1 MTNKALVLALLCL
14 ILAAVYPA
22 VPVMASPAGPPSP
35 VGEAALL
42 MDAAGG
48 QVLYSKNADQRM
60 YPASTTKI
68 MTALVALEKS
78 SLADMVTVSERAA
91 KVGGTRIGLQPGEQ
105 VKMEHLLYVL
115 MLSSAND
122 AAVAIAEH
130 VGGSVPGFAGL
141 MNARAREIG
150 ASRTHFVNPS
160 GMPDKDH
167 YTTARDLALISRVA
181 MRNETFRRI
190 VRTVN
195 YKVARKENMQP
206 EVLEKVRKLERVYG
220 PVQEDFFN
228 HNKLLWHNYYG
239 YRGAN
244 GIKTGYTVDAGQC
257 IAASARRGDREL
269 IAVVLHSQGANLWTD
284 AAMLLDY
291 GFENFT
297 PVALVKPREI
307 ITDAAVNHG
316 AARAILETA
325 GFLYYNFPV
334 GEDPRVTRRVELN
347 ENISAPLE
355 AGEQLGELVLESQGR
370 ELGRVPLVTVY
381 PVARK
386 LSGYWWFWA
395 GAVLATLVLLKA
407 AVTVFRLR
415 RRRQPRGRV
424 VYLRKRDRW

>member
-1 MTNKALVLALLCL
+1 VTNKALALALLCL
-14 ILAAVYPA
+14 ILAAIYPA
-22 VPVMASPAGPPSP
+22 VPVMASPATPPSP
-35 VGEAALL
+35 VGEAVLV

-48 QVLYSKNADQRM
+48 QVLYSKNADQKM

-105 VKMEHLLYVL
+105 VKMEHLLYML

-130 VGGSVPGFAGL
+130 VGGSVPGFADM

-150 ASRTHFVNPS
+150 ARHTHFVNPN
-160 GMPDKDH
+160 GMPDEDH
-167 YTTARDLALISRVA
+167 YTTARDLALISRAA
-181 MRNETFRRI
+181 MQNETFRRI
-190 VRTVN
+190 VSTVN
-195 YKVARKENMQP
+195 YKVARKENMKP
-206 EVLEKVRKLERVYG
+206 EVLEKVQELERIYG

-269 IAVVLHSQGANLWTD
+269 IAVVLNSQGANLWTD

-307 ITDAAVNHG
+307 ITDAAVQYG
-316 AARAILETA
+316 TARAVLETA
-325 GFLYYNFPV
+325 GFLYYNFPT

-347 ENISAPLE
+347 KNISAPLE
-355 AGEQLGELVLESQGR
+355 AGEQLGELVLESEGR
-370 ELGRVPLVTVY
+370 ELGRVPLVTVH

-386 LSGYWWFWA
+386 LSSYWWFRA
-395 GAVLATLVLLKA
+395 GAVPAALVLLKA
-407 AVTVFRLR
+407 MAAIFRFR
-415 RRRQPRGRV
+415 RRRRPRGRV